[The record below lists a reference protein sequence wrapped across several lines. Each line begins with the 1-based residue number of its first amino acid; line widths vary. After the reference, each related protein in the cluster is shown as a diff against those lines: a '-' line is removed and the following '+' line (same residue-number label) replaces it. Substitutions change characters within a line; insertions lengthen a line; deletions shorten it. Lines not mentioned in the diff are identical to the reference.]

1 MIMIIKRREMRN
13 CFNNILIALNI
24 CDSLHL
30 IFAIMDAVRNSFGQK
45 TVRNIC
51 QNLENTEYS
60 KSMYGIFEGHIISL
74 TLLVMR
80 SNAAIRPL
88 MRIVWNEKFCKKH
101 LWDSPVSKFQKT
113 SAQMLEKRAI
123 TLVTLVLE
131 VQN

>member
-74 TLLVMR
+74 TLMVMR
-80 SNAAIRPL
+80 SNAAIRSL

>member
-74 TLLVMR
+74 TLMVMR

>member
-60 KSMYGIFEGHIISL
+60 KSMYSIFEGHIISL
-74 TLLVMR
+74 TLMVMR

>member
-74 TLLVMR
+74 TLMVMR

-123 TLVTLVLE
+123 TLVTLVFE

>member
-51 QNLENTEYS
+51 QNLGNTEYS
-60 KSMYGIFEGHIISL
+60 KSMYDIFEGHIISL

-123 TLVTLVLE
+123 TLVTLVFE